1 MKCKPKTVLFHV
13 FIVVLKLTF
22 SQLEDVWV
30 VKDRIT
36 KLNKGI
42 AYVKFS
48 KASEAHIA
56 MEQLHGAT
64 IGSDSK
70 PIKVTDVDSCLKSV
84 ELFSYSSF

>member
-1 MKCKPKTVLFHV
+1 M
-13 FIVVLKLTF
+13 
-22 SQLEDVWV
+22 

-70 PIKVTDVDSCLKSV
+70 PIKVPDVVKTIYKL
-84 ELFSYSSF
+84 